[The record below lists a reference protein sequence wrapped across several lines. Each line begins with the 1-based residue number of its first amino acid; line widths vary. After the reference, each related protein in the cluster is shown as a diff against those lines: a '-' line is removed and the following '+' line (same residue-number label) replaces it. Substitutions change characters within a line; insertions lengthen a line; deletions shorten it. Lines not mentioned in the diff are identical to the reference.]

1 MMADSFK
8 SDDPADPVDH
18 GQAGTGLQSVSYLLA
33 GIALYGGL
41 GWLADKL
48 FDTIWFLPVG
58 LLIGTAAAVY
68 LIIKRFG
75 GRHE

>member
-1 MMADSFK
+1 MTSILTRPSPAADYKAFPISW
-8 SDDPADPVDH
+8 PELRCM
-18 GQAGTGLQSVSYLLA
+18 AGT
-33 GIALYGGL
+33 

-48 FDTIWFLPVG
+48 FNTVWFLPAG

-68 LIIKRFG
+68 LIVKRFG

>member
-1 MMADSFK
+1 MSE
-8 SDDPADPVDH
+8 PVEHDEH
-18 GQAGTGLQSVSYLLA
+18 PDQAQPGSGLQSVSYLLA

-48 FDTIWFLPVG
+48 FNTVWFLPAG

-68 LIIKRFG
+68 LIVKRFG